1 MYQITFQFENGGKP
15 VIVDAAPNTS
25 LLDVAKAANVAIDAP
40 CNGNGSCGKCRV
52 KILEGTVDSTPTHH
66 ISEEDYAAGWR
77 LELARAS
84 PRPMWLCR
92 CRTLRLP
99 TRAA

>member
-52 KILEGTVDSTPTHH
+52 KILEGTV
-66 ISEEDYAAGWR
+66 ELYAHAPYFRGG
-77 LELARAS
+77 
-84 PRPMWLCR
+84 LCR
-92 CRTLRLP
+92 GLAAQLREQ
-99 TRAA
+99 THV

>member
-66 ISEEDYAAGWR
+66 ISEEDYAA
-77 LELARAS
+77 RAS
-84 PRPMWLCR
+84 PRPMWSCR
-92 CRTLRLP
+92 CRTLPPP